1 MKPAPFTL
9 HSPESLPEA
18 LDLLANVPNARV
30 IAGGQSLMPMLN
42 MRLAQIDHLIDI
54 NGIFSLA
61 GIREEGDDIVIGAM
75 TRQRDVE
82 FSALVRSKLPLLADA
97 ILETGHRQTRNR
109 GTIGGSLCNLDPS
122 AEQVTVAVAF
132 EARLR
137 VEKKGVSRIVP
148 IADFVRD
155 TMTTCLEPDEM
166 LTEIR
171 LRAWPDGHGHAFLE
185 YGRRHGDY
193 AIAAAAVLLERGAAG
208 SVTRASVTLGGVGAV
223 PFRLPAA
230 EAILTGAAPD
240 AQTIGAAAAE
250 AETVEAL
257 SDAAY
262 PAWYRRR
269 LARTLLARAIAKAA
283 ERAERKAIA
292 R

>member
-18 LDLLANVPNARV
+18 LELLANVPNARV

-42 MRLAQIDHLIDI
+42 MRLAQIDHLIDV

-75 TRQRDVE
+75 TRQRDIE
-82 FSALVRSKLPLLADA
+82 FSTLVRNKLPLLADA

-148 IADFVRD
+148 IAEFVQD

-171 LRAWPDGHGHAFLE
+171 LQAWSDGHGHAFLE

-193 AIAAAAVLLERGAAG
+193 AIAAAAVLLERDAAG
-208 SVTRASVTLGGVGAV
+208 AVTRASVTLGGVGAV

-230 EAILTGAAPD
+230 ETILIGATPD
-240 AQTIGAAAAE
+240 AQTIDAAAAE
-250 AETVEAL
+250 AETVDAL

-283 ERAERKAIA
+283 ERAERKATA